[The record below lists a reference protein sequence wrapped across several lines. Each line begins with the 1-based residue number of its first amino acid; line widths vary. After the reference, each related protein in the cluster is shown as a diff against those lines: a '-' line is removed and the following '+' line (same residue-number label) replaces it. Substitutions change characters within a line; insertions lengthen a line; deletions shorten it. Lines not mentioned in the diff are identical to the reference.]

1 MSFTVKVTLPLYT
14 GVSNIT
20 LRIVEPGTVDRVNG
34 NSDDSLADSNDGL
47 FVGTVAED
55 LVGRYQY
62 RLLRGASTIQVGWLK
77 RSLSQTVVLLDDPRD
92 FPATLTEIDEA
103 ASCDGETGEVAPLLD
118 PDGIGQAMAAPASM
132 TVEGNTVSQH
142 SLRDQI
148 EADKYR
154 RKLLEAEKP
163 VSKRIGIG
171 RFVPPGTT

>member
-1 MSFTVKVTLPLYT
+1 MSFTVKVLLPLYT
-14 GVSNIT
+14 GVNNIT

-34 NSDDSLADSNDGL
+34 NADDALADSNDGL

-55 LVGRYQY
+55 LVGRFQY
-62 RLLRGASTIQVGWLK
+62 RLLRGTATIQVGWLK
-77 RSLSQTVVLLDDPRD
+77 RSQGQTVVLLDDPRD

-103 ASCDGETGEVAPLLD
+103 ASCDGGGGDSAELLT
-118 PDGIGQAMAAPASM
+118 PDAIGQAMAAPASM
-132 TVEGNTVSQH
+132 SVEGNTVSQH

-171 RFVPPGTT
+171 RFVPPGAT